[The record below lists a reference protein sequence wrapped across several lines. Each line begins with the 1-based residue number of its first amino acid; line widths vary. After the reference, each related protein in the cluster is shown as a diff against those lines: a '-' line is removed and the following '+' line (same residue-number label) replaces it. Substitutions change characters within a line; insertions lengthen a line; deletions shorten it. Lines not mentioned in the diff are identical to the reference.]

1 MDWHRL
7 PSLAALRAFDALAR
21 TGSLSAAGRQLNV
34 THAAIAQHLRALE
47 SHFGTPLATRD
58 GQAMRLTD
66 TGRELAAALG
76 EGFDIISDGVT
87 RLMERQ
93 ETAPVNVTLTPTF
106 AEAWL
111 MPRIGSFW
119 QAHPEV
125 DLRLMP
131 SVRLTDLR
139 RDRIDVAIRFGDGD
153 WPGLDVEPLSMDAFV
168 VIAAPGYA
176 APGESFA
183 GKTWL
188 YSRPASEQEIWGR
201 QIGVDYETEAAQEM
215 PNNSLV
221 LSAVR
226 AGLGLSIQSRA
237 LVEADLAAGQLVA
250 LLEGDPGGLG
260 YYIVT
265 RPGVLHPGAKTFI
278 RWLKSYAIRPQV

>member
-1 MDWHRL
+1 MDWQTL

-21 TGSLSAAGRQLNV
+21 TGSLSAAGRLLNV

-47 SHFGTPLATRD
+47 THFGEPLATRD
-58 GQAMRLTD
+58 GQTMRLTE
-66 TGRELAAALG
+66 TGRELATALG
-76 EGFDIISDGVT
+76 EGFDIISEGVDRIT
-87 RLMERQ
+87 RRH
-93 ETAPVNVTLTPTF
+93 ETAPVNVTLTPVF

-111 MPRIGSFW
+111 MPRIGGFW
-119 QAHPEV
+119 QAHPEI

-131 SVRLTDLR
+131 SIRLVDLR
-139 RDRIDVAIRFGDGD
+139 RDQVDVAIRFGKGD
-153 WPGLDVEPLSMDAFV
+153 WPGLHAEPLSMDAFV

-176 APGESFA
+176 APGEGFA
-183 GKTWL
+183 GKKWL
-188 YSRPASEQEIWGR
+188 YSRPSSEHETWGH
-201 QIGVDYETEAAQEM
+201 QIGVDYTIEQAQEM

-237 LVEADLAAGQLVA
+237 LVEADLASGQLVA
-250 LLEGDPGGLG
+250 LLEGDPGELG

-265 RPGVLHPGAKTFI
+265 KPGVLHPGAKRFI
-278 RWLKSYAIRPQV
+278 RWLKTYAITPQV